1 MPMTIAERRDAY
13 AAEYL
18 RRWSNCK
25 IDPERVSEAKGVA
38 RTMLKNRARYE
49 GISRRVNGVPWWW
62 IGISH
67 NRESGMDFTKHL
79 HEGSPLTGKTRDVPK
94 GRPKVAPANGTS
106 YTFEESAID
115 ALTMPGK
122 NYDKIGHWD
131 VVEVFLRFEQY
142 NGFGYRGK
150 GIPSPYLWAATN
162 QSDERGKYVRDGV
175 FDRTAHDSQLG
186 CAAIMLALE
195 ELGVAL
201 FPDEIAPPV
210 NDDKPGE
217 QNPKLQVP
225 NLPPQPDFTDKE
237 TVMRVQERLKTLGY
251 GVGGIDGKK
260 GKLTDGAILS
270 FRQENGLDLGT
281 DIDQSLLV
289 ALMTAKPR
297 DFSEREAMTPTQVR
311 QIVPEAHASFLSKIW
326 AGTAGVGSALMAAI
340 TGVAGNISSAKGYID
355 PVKDMASDVPGW
367 VWFMVVGAIAFA
379 IWKVSS
385 SGEQK
390 AIEAFQS
397 GERR

>member
-1 MPMTIAERRDAY
+1 MALSIADRRNSY
-13 AAEYL
+13 AAEYM
-18 RRWSNCK
+18 RRWNACK
-25 IDPERVSEAKGVA
+25 IDPERVPEARGVA

-49 GISRRVNGVPWWW
+49 SISRKTNGVPWWW

-67 NRESGMDFTKHL
+67 NRESGMDFNKHL
-79 HEGSPLTGKTRDVPK
+79 HEGSPLSGKTRDVPK
-94 GRPKVAPANGTS
+94 GRPPFPPANGKV
-106 YTFEESAID
+106 YTFEESAVD

-195 ELGVAL
+195 DLGVAL

-210 NDDKPGE
+210 NDDKPVE
-217 QNPKLQVP
+217 PNPKLQVP
-225 NLPPQPDFTDKE
+225 SLPPQPDFTGED
-237 TVMRVQERLKTLGY
+237 TVKRVQERLKTLGY

-260 GKLTDGAILS
+260 GKLTDSAILS
-270 FRQENGLDLGT
+270 FRQENSLPLNT
-281 DIDQSLLV
+281 DIDQDLLV

-297 DFSEREAMTPTQVR
+297 DFSDRAAMTPTEVR
-311 QIVPEAHASFLSKIW
+311 QVVPEAHASFLSKTW
-326 AGTAGVGSALMAAI
+326 AGLTGIGSALMAAI
-340 TGVAGNISSAKGYID
+340 TGVAGNITSAKSYID
-355 PVKDMASDVPGW
+355 PVKDMAADVPGW
-367 VWFMVVGAIAFA
+367 VWFVVVGAIAFA

-385 SGEQK
+385 SGEKQ
-390 AIEAFQS
+390 AIEAFQN